1 MKASIDLYKQESLKS
16 IEAEQAKLKDRE
28 NELKA
33 REYDLDIRE
42 RKLADETSEME
53 HQRLRDQRKFNK
65 VGAESVKTLESSKN
79 IGENKD

>member
-1 MKASIDLYKQESLKS
+1 
-16 IEAEQAKLKDRE
+16 
-28 NELKA
+28 LKA